1 MKLAALLALLL
12 TVLPAVADE
21 GEIEWQVYNQPPL
34 SMLDGANRGQGVLNL
49 GLEKIVLPALPQYR
63 HKLEE
68 VPIKRLLVALKSQPH
83 ACAFGILKNAERE
96 QFMHFSLPM
105 LPQLPPG
112 VVVRRN
118 AYDELQPYLTR
129 DGLLQLKAW
138 LASGSGRIG
147 VTDGRS
153 YGPAVDEML
162 APMRGGSRVPVVAA
176 GTPVRNLLQ
185 MVVLGRLEMTMSL
198 PYEPP
203 YLGMVEGLNAKSL
216 RFVPLA
222 EQPRQLYGH
231 VVCAKTPFGEA
242 VIRQV
247 DALLARPDV
256 QATLSGYYERWLD
269 DDSRHLAR
277 MLRSASQP

>member
-1 MKLAALLALLL
+1 MFALLL
-12 TVLPAVADE
+12 VALQVQADE

-34 SMLDGANRGQGVLNL
+34 SMLDGPNRGQGVLNL
-49 GLEKIVLPALPQYR
+49 GLEKLVLPALPQYR
-63 HKLEE
+63 HKMEE
-68 VPIKRLLVALKSQPH
+68 VPIKRLIVALKSQPH
-83 ACAFGILKNAERE
+83 ACAFGLLRNAERE
-96 QFMHFSLPM
+96 PFMHFSLPM

-118 AYDELQPYLTR
+118 TYDELQPFLTR
-129 DGLLQLKAW
+129 DGMLQLKAW
-138 LASGSGRIG
+138 LASGHGRIG

-153 YGPAVDEML
+153 YGQAVDELL
-162 APMRGGSRVPVVAA
+162 APLRGGPRVPTVAA

-203 YLGMVEGLNAKSL
+203 YLGVAEGLNAKAL

-231 VVCAKTPFGEA
+231 VACAKTPFGEA

-247 DALLARPDV
+247 DTLLARPDV
-256 QATLSGYYERWLD
+256 QATLTGYYERWLD
-269 DDSRHLAR
+269 DESRQLAR
-277 MLRSASQP
+277 TLRAASLP